1 MAAESGAET
10 MADSERVV
18 LITGIAGGLARM
30 VGAELN
36 DRGYQIV
43 GVDYRRPD
51 RNLGYEAV
59 VYQANYNKTRIAD
72 IFRRHKPS
80 IVLHL
85 GRVGNLKER
94 MGKRFDLNVIGS
106 GKLMDLCLEH
116 AARRLVVLSTFHIYG
131 AHPHNH
137 TPIYEDEPL
146 RAGPQFPQIADA
158 IQLDNLALTW
168 IWRYPEVKTALLRP
182 CNVVGPRIQN
192 AMSRFLRQRVIP
204 TMIGF
209 NPMVQFLHEEDLVS
223 AIVAAAV
230 SEEAGV
236 FNVAG
241 RSPVPWK
248 EAIGWTSAR
257 KLPVP
262 TTVASLYLSAVRAL
276 ASAVPAYMVNFF
288 KYPCV
293 ISDAKFRQ
301 TFGWEPSLSEIETI
315 RSTAGT

>member
-1 MAAESGAET
+1 MAESGAQT

-106 GKLMDLCLEH
+106 GKLMELCVEH

-146 RAGPQFPQIADA
+146 RAGLQFPQIADA

-168 IWRYPEVKTALLRP
+168 IWRHPEVKTALLRP
-182 CNVVGPRIQN
+182 CNVVGPKIHN
-192 AMSRFLRQRVIP
+192 AMSHFLRQKVIP

-209 NPMVQFLHEEDLVS
+209 NPMVQFLHEDDLIA

-230 SEEAGV
+230 SEGIGV

-248 EAIGWTSAR
+248 VAIGWTSAMQI
-257 KLPVP
+257 PIP
-262 TTVASLYLSAVRAL
+262 TMVASFYLKALRAI
-276 ASAVPAYMVNFF
+276 ATAVPSYMVNFF

-293 ISDAKFRQ
+293 ISDAKFRE
-301 TFGWEPSLSEIETI
+301 TFGWEPRVSEIETI